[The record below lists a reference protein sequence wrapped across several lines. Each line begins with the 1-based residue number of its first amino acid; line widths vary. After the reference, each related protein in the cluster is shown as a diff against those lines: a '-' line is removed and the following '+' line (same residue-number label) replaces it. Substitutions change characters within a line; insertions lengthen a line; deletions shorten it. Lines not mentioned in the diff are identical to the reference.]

1 MIEIRQ
7 RCAAA
12 LSRETLTAAT
22 HHRVQPAYARD
33 SLHRIGLGKS
43 AAPAA
48 KAGPVTA
55 AAAFFAP
62 VTAAAAFSAPV
73 AAPASVA
80 PVARMR
86 VPELICPAARGQK
99 SPLPIGAGSVEALRV
114 CFGWNVTD
122 PRCDMDA
129 SAFLLADN
137 GRVISDDWFV
147 FYGQTESPDHSVS
160 FQAEGGEDREVIQL
174 DFSRL
179 DPRIKKIVFVLTI
192 NEATERKL
200 HFGMVRDAY
209 IRVMNARTNREIISF
224 RVDEAYSSVT
234 SMTIGEIYLHNGQW
248 KFNPVDNGVNR
259 DLAGQ
264 CEIYGVN
271 IG

>member
-43 AAPAA
+43 VVPAA

-55 AAAFFAP
+55 
-62 VTAAAAFSAPV
+62 TAAFSAPT
-73 AAPASVA
+73 ASPA
-80 PVARMR
+80 PVVRMR

-137 GRVISDDWFV
+137 GQVISDDWFV

-248 KFNPVDNGVNR
+248 KFNPVGNGVNR